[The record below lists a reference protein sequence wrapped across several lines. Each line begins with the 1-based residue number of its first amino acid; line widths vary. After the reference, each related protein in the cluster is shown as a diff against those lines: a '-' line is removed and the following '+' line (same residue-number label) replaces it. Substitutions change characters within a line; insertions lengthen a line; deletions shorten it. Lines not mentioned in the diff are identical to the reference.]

1 MNGMGRPRPQSVARL
16 STSLVSRFC
25 GRGAINYSATLIR
38 EKREAISLPSSNSND
53 NGNSC
58 STVNGYIIWKSTL
71 LIFFIQSSKATI
83 VANLLAGLFAT
94 TSNMAGCN
102 ATYCVLH

>member
-58 STVNGYIIWKSTL
+58 STVNGSIIWKSTL
-71 LIFFIQSSKATI
+71 YIFLIQILRLKIA
-83 VANLLAGLFAT
+83 ANLFIAVFLQQRLT
-94 TSNMAGCN
+94 CQD